1 MNPSQEQSER
11 GTENKDKPIWV
22 DLVHK
27 VNLRAPGPAEQG
39 RPRLVI
45 VELFGQ
51 PEVTVS

>member
-1 MNPSQEQSER
+1 MNQLTLAKNKVLR

-27 VNLRAPGPAEQG
+27 VDLRAPG